1 MSFLKTQIISVPK
14 NASHYFKNKF
24 RKLNFSLL
32 LIVIIGINPAI
43 GQNSL
48 NSEWENLSIFKINTT
63 NPHSHFKLFG
73 SKEEESSSLEYLLNG
88 SWNFKLYDSPD
99 LVDSLFTDPSYDVS
113 SWEKIP
119 VPSNWQFHT
128 KDFPLYT
135 NIVYPYELNPPKVPR
150 DYNPV
155 GCYVRNFEIPESWK
169 NNQVFI
175 HFGSVNS
182 AFYIWINGKKV
193 GYSEGSKTPAEFN
206 ISNYI
211 VEGENHIALQVI
223 RWSDGTYIE
232 GQDFWRL
239 SGIQRD
245 VRVYS
250 SPSKFSLRDFRVQTN
265 LTNNYS
271 NAKVSIETKL
281 QNFDNRKSQCR
292 VRYELFNGDTL
303 VQSTEEALIILENSS
318 SFSNAKFTLNNPK
331 LWSAENP
338 NLYKLWVR
346 VLDQNGAESQAIS
359 QDIGLV
365 ENKISNGQFLVNG
378 KPILF
383 KGVNRHEHDEL
394 TGQVISKESM
404 LEDIK
409 IMKANNIN
417 AVRTSHY
424 PNDPY
429 WYELCNKYGIYV
441 IDEANIET
449 HGFEWVKS
457 KTPAYKPEFDAMHLD
472 RIVRMVERDKNQ
484 PCIISWSLGNE
495 AGDGPVFVQAYKWLK
510 DFDPSRPVM
519 YERTSEHPFYAW
531 INDDMSLE
539 PHTDYLAWAY
549 EPIDRLKN
557 TYFGK
562 FPDRPFIWSEYS
574 HAMGNSNGNLG
585 DEWEYVRNN
594 RQLQGGFIWDFVD
607 QGLVA
612 YDEDDIKYWKFGGD
626 FSPEKY
632 HNDGNF
638 CMNGILNADRTPH
651 PALQEVKH
659 VYQNALV
666 TWVSKEKN
674 NISIFNE
681 NFFITNEHIT
691 AEIELIE
698 DGMPVESFSQ
708 KLAANPQEKDVIVLK
723 FDHNL
728 LPDRDYYVNV
738 RGIRNIDSQLL
749 KKGHI
754 EFQEQLEL
762 GLGQNID
769 KGEVNLEEFSRV
781 LIDDKPERVSFDFS
795 KLNLEIAFNK
805 STGRLDTYKV
815 GGVNQ
820 LLMPI
825 KSNFWRAPTDN
836 DYGNKMP
843 ERLIRWKQA
852 SYEQNLQSFKIKK
865 EYNGYNILT
874 RYFLPSVKAYSIL
887 EYHISPNGSITITN
901 KLEFKGEQ
909 FGNEIPRI
917 GTIFQLN
924 SLFDSVEWYGRGP
937 HENYIDRKESAFMGY
952 YTEKIS
958 DMKFEYARP
967 QENGTRIDTKKL
979 ILKDDSGNGIIF
991 EGLPKFS
998 FSVHQNT
1005 VADYDAGIEKA
1016 QKHLNEIKP
1025 KDLIQVIIDKKQMG
1039 VGGDDSWGAKPHQK
1053 YMINSDD
1060 FTQSYKISPIFKLF
1074 KNSKNEN
1081 K

>member
-1 MSFLKTQIISVPK
+1 MDYFLSKLKI
-14 NASHYFKNKF
+14 
-24 RKLNFSLL
+24 LNFYLS
-32 LIVIIGINPAI
+32 LIVIVGISSVT
-43 GQNSL
+43 GQKTFHP
-48 NSEWENLSIFKINTT
+48 EWEDLSIFKVNTT
-63 NPHSHFKLFG
+63 KPHSHFELF
-73 SKEEESSSLEYLLNG
+73 SFKEEKRSSLESLLNG
-88 SWNFKLYDSPD
+88 SWNFKLYDNPD
-99 LVDSLFTDPSYDVS
+99 LVDTSFYEPSYDVS

-135 NIVYPYELNPPKVPR
+135 NVIYPYELNPPRVPR

-155 GCYVRNFEIPESWK
+155 GCYVRRFEIPDSWK

-182 AFYIWINGKKV
+182 AFYLWVNGEKV

-206 ISNYI
+206 ISEYI
-211 VEGENHIALQVI
+211 VEGENNIALQVI

-245 VRVYS
+245 VRLYS
-250 SPSKFSLRDFRVQTN
+250 SPTKYSFRDFRVQTE

-271 NAKVSIETKL
+271 TAKVSIETQL
-281 QNFDNRKSQCR
+281 QNFDIQKSQCK
-292 VRYELFNGDTL
+292 VRYELFDENIL
-303 VQSTEEALIILENSS
+303 VQSKEENLTILENSA
-318 SFSNAKFTLNNPK
+318 SFSKVNFTLSNPK
-331 LWSAENP
+331 LWNAEKP
-338 NLYKLWVR
+338 NLYKLWIR
-346 VLDQNGAESQAIS
+346 VFDHNGIENQAIS
-359 QDIGLV
+359 QDVGLV
-365 ENKISNGQFLVNG
+365 ESKISNGQFLING

-394 TGQVISKESM
+394 TGQVISKEAM

-409 IMKANNIN
+409 IMKKNNIN
-417 AVRTSHY
+417 AVRTAHY

-441 IDEANIET
+441 VDEANIET
-449 HGFEWVKS
+449 HGFGWIKS
-457 KTPAYKPEFDAMHLD
+457 KTPAYIPEFDAMHLD

-484 PCIISWSLGNE
+484 PCIVSWSMGNE
-495 AGDGPVFVQAYKWLK
+495 AGDGPVFIQAYKWIK
-510 DFDPSRPVM
+510 NYDPSRPVM

-531 INDDMSLE
+531 VNDDMSLE

-549 EPIDRLKN
+549 EPIERLKN

-585 DEWEYVRNN
+585 DEWEYVRSH

-607 QGLVA
+607 QGLAA
-612 YDEDDIKYWKFGGD
+612 YDEDGAKYWKFGGD

-632 HNDGNF
+632 HNDSNF

-666 TWVSKEKN
+666 TWLSGEKN
-674 NISIFNE
+674 KISIFNE
-681 NFFITNEHIT
+681 NFFISNQHIT

-698 DGMPVESFSQ
+698 DGIPVESYFQ
-708 KLAANPQEKDVIVLK
+708 KLIANPQEKDNIHLK
-723 FDHNL
+723 FSHNL
-728 LPDRDYYVNV
+728 LPDRDYYINV
-738 RGIRNIDSQLL
+738 RGIRNTNSPLV
-749 KKGHI
+749 KKGHV

-762 GLGQNID
+762 QLGQNIY
-769 KGEVNLEEFSRV
+769 KSKINPEELSSIS
-781 LIDDKPERVSFDFS
+781 IDDKSESVSFNFS
-795 KLNLEIAFNK
+795 KLNLKIAFNK
-805 STGRLDTYKV
+805 STGRLDTYEIS
-815 GGVNQ
+815 GVNQ
-820 LLMPI
+820 LIMPI

-836 DYGNKMP
+836 DYGNQMP
-843 ERLIRWKQA
+843 ERLARWKLA
-852 SYEQNLQSFKIKK
+852 SYEQNLESFEVKK
-865 EYNGYNILT
+865 EDNGYNILT
-874 RYFLPSVKAYSIL
+874 KYFLPSIKAYSIL
-887 EYHISPNGSITITN
+887 EYHISHNGSLLVTN
-901 KLEFKGEQ
+901 KLNFKSEPV
-909 FGNEIPRI
+909 GNEIPRI
-917 GTIFQLN
+917 GTRFQLY
-924 SLFDSVEWYGRGP
+924 SLFDYAEWYGRGP

-952 YTEKIS
+952 YTKKIS
-958 DMKFEYARP
+958 EMKFEYARP

-979 ILKDDSGNGIIF
+979 ILKDDKENGIIF
-991 EGLPKFS
+991 EGFPKFS
-998 FSVHQNT
+998 FSIHQNPIS
-1005 VADYDAGIEKA
+1005 DYDGGIEKA
-1016 QKHLNEIKP
+1016 QKHLKDIKP
-1025 KDLIQVIIDKKQMG
+1025 KDLIQVTIDKKQMG

-1060 FTQSYKISPIFKLF
+1060 FTHSFKITPIFK
-1074 KNSKNEN
+1074 
-1081 K
+1081 

>member
-1 MSFLKTQIISVPK
+1 M
-14 NASHYFKNKF
+14 NYFQNKF
-24 RKLNFSLL
+24 KIFNFFLL
-32 LIVIIGINPAI
+32 LIVIGGLSSVT
-43 GQNSL
+43 GQKTL
-48 NSEWENLSIFKINTT
+48 QPEWEDLSVFKINTT
-63 NPHSHFKLFG
+63 KPHSHFKLFG
-73 SKEEESSSLEYLLNG
+73 SKEEKSSSLEFLLNG
-88 SWNFKLYDSPD
+88 TWNFKLYDSPD
-99 LVDSLFTDPSYDVS
+99 LVDDSFYDPNYDVS
-113 SWEKIP
+113 SWENIP
-119 VPSNWQFHT
+119 VPSNWQFHSD
-128 KDFPLYT
+128 DFPLYT
-135 NIVYPYELNPPKVPR
+135 NIIYPYELNPPKVPR

-155 GCYVRNFEIPESWK
+155 GCYVRRFEIPESWK

-182 AFYIWINGKKV
+182 AFYLWINGEKV

-206 ISNYI
+206 ISDYI
-211 VEGENHIALQVI
+211 VKGENHIALQVI

-245 VRVYS
+245 VRLYS
-250 SPSKFSLRDFRVQTN
+250 SPSKYSFRDFRVQTE
-265 LTNNYS
+265 LTNNFS
-271 NAKVSIETKL
+271 NAKVSIEAKL
-281 QNFDNRKSQCR
+281 KNFDNQKSQCT
-292 VRYELFNGDTL
+292 VIYELFDENTL
-303 VQSTEEALIILENSS
+303 VQSTEEALIISENSS
-318 SFSNAKFTLNNPK
+318 SFSKGNFTLNNPK
-331 LWSAENP
+331 LWSAEEP
-338 NLYKLWVR
+338 NLYKLWIR
-346 VLDQNGAESQAIS
+346 IIDQNGIENQVIS
-359 QDIGLV
+359 QDVGLV

-394 TGQVISKESM
+394 TGQVISKEAM

-409 IMKANNIN
+409 IMKENNIN
-417 AVRTSHY
+417 AVRTAHY

-441 IDEANIET
+441 VDEANIET
-449 HGFEWVKS
+449 HGFGWIKS
-457 KTPAYKPEFDAMHLD
+457 KTPAYNPEFDAMHLD

-484 PCIISWSLGNE
+484 PCIVSWSMGNE
-495 AGDGPVFVQAYKWLK
+495 AGDGPVFIQAYKWLK
-510 DFDPSRPVM
+510 EYDPSRPVM

-531 INDDMSLE
+531 VNDDMSLE

-585 DEWEYVRNN
+585 DEWEYVRSH

-607 QGLVA
+607 QGLAA
-612 YDEDDIKYWKFGGD
+612 YDEDGIKYWKFGGD

-651 PALQEVKH
+651 PALHEVKH

-666 TWVSKEKN
+666 TWLSKEKY

-681 NFFITNEHIT
+681 NFFISNQHIT

-698 DGMPVESFSQ
+698 DGITVESFFH
-708 KLAANPQEKDVIVLK
+708 KLVANPQEKDVIPLN
-723 FDHNL
+723 FGHNL
-728 LPDRDYYVNV
+728 LPDRDYYINV
-738 RGIRNIDSQLL
+738 RGIRNIDSPLV
-749 KKGHI
+749 KRGHI

-762 GLGQNID
+762 RLGQKAHKSEID
-769 KGEVNLEEFSRV
+769 SEEFSSIS
-781 LIDDKPERVSFDFS
+781 IDDKSETVSFDFS
-795 KLNLEIAFNK
+795 KLNLKIAFNK
-805 STGRLDTYKV
+805 PTGRLDTYKIN
-815 GGVNQ
+815 GVNQ
-820 LLMPI
+820 LLTPI

-836 DYGNKMP
+836 DYGNQMP
-843 ERLIRWKQA
+843 ERLIKWKQA
-852 SYEQNLQSFKIKK
+852 SYEQHLESFEIKK
-865 EYNGYNILT
+865 ENNGYKILT
-874 RYFLPSVKAYSIL
+874 KYFLPSIKAYSIL
-887 EYHISPNGSITITN
+887 EYHISPNGSLLITN
-901 KLEFKGEQ
+901 KLDFKGEQ

-917 GTIFQLN
+917 GTSFQLK
-924 SLFDSVEWYGRGP
+924 SLFDYVEWYGRGP

-952 YTEKIS
+952 YTKKMS

-979 ILKDDSGNGIIF
+979 ILKDDKGNGILF
-991 EGLPKFS
+991 EGLPRFS
-998 FSVHQNT
+998 FSIHQNT
-1005 VADYDAGIEKA
+1005 IADYDGGIENA
-1016 QKHLNEIKP
+1016 QKHLKDIKP

-1039 VGGDDSWGAKPHQK
+1039 VGGDDSWGAKPHLK

-1060 FTQSYKISPIFKLF
+1060 FTHSYKITPFFK
-1074 KNSKNEN
+1074 
-1081 K
+1081 

>member
-1 MSFLKTQIISVPK
+1 M
-14 NASHYFKNKF
+14 HYFQNKI
-24 RKLNFSLL
+24 KISNFSLL
-32 LIVIIGINPAI
+32 LIIIVGISSVK
-43 GQNSL
+43 GQNTL
-48 NSEWENLSIFKINTT
+48 HPEWEDLSVFKVNTT
-63 NPHSHFKLFG
+63 KPHSHFKLFG
-73 SKEEESSSLEYLLNG
+73 SKEEKSSSLEFLLNG
-88 SWNFKLYDSPD
+88 SWNFKLYDNPD
-99 LVDSLFTDPSYDVS
+99 LVDERFYDPNYDVS
-113 SWEKIP
+113 SWENIP

-155 GCYVRNFEIPESWK
+155 GCYVRSFKIPESWK
-169 NNQVFI
+169 KNQAFI

-182 AFYIWINGKKV
+182 AFYLWINGEKV

-206 ISNYI
+206 ISKYI

-245 VRVYS
+245 VRLYS
-250 SPSKFSLRDFRVQTN
+250 SPSKYSLRDFRVQTE
-265 LTNNYS
+265 LTNNFS
-271 NAKVSIETKL
+271 NAKVSIEAELK
-281 QNFDNRKSQCR
+281 NFDNLKSQCK
-292 VRYELFNGDTL
+292 VIYELFDENTL
-303 VQSTEEALIILENSS
+303 VQSTEDALIISENSS
-318 SFSNAKFTLNNPK
+318 SFSKGNFTLNNPK
-331 LWSAENP
+331 LWSAEEP
-338 NLYKLWVR
+338 NLYKLWIR
-346 VLDQNGAESQAIS
+346 IIDQNGIENQAIS
-359 QDIGLV
+359 QDVGLV

-394 TGQVISKESM
+394 TGQVISKQAM

-409 IMKANNIN
+409 IMKENNIN
-417 AVRTSHY
+417 AARTSHY

-429 WYELCNKYGIYV
+429 WYELCNKYGIYIV
-441 IDEANIET
+441 DEANIET
-449 HGFEWVKS
+449 HGFGWIKS
-457 KTPAYKPEFDAMHLD
+457 KTPAYNPEFDAMHLD

-484 PCIISWSLGNE
+484 PCIVSWSMGNE
-495 AGDGPVFVQAYKWLK
+495 AGDGPVFIQAYKWLK
-510 DFDPSRPVM
+510 NYDPSRPVM

-531 INDDMSLE
+531 VNEDMSLE

-585 DEWEYVRNN
+585 DEWEYVRNH

-607 QGLVA
+607 QGLAA
-612 YDEDDIKYWKFGGD
+612 YDEDGTKYWKFGGD

-632 HNDGNF
+632 HNDSNF
-638 CMNGILNADRTPH
+638 CMNGIFNADRTPH

-666 TWVSKEKN
+666 TWLSGEKN

-681 NFFITNEHIT
+681 NFFISSQHIT

-698 DGMPVESFSQ
+698 DGIPVESFFQ
-708 KLAANPQEKDVIVLK
+708 KLVANPQEKDNIPLK
-723 FDHNL
+723 FSHNL
-728 LPDRDYYVNV
+728 LPDRDYYINV
-738 RGIRNIDSQLL
+738 RGIRNIDSPLV

-762 GLGQNID
+762 RLGQNVQKSEI
-769 KGEVNLEEFSRV
+769 NLEEFSSIS
-781 LIDDKPERVSFDFS
+781 IDDKSEVVSFDFS
-795 KLNLEIAFNK
+795 KLNLTIAFNK
-805 STGRLDTYKV
+805 STGRLDTYEIS
-815 GGVNQ
+815 GVNQ

-836 DYGNKMP
+836 DYGNQMP
-843 ERLIRWKQA
+843 ERLIKWKQA
-852 SYEQNLQSFKIKK
+852 SYEQHLESFEIKK
-865 EYNGYNILT
+865 DNNVYIILT
-874 RYFLPSVKAYSIL
+874 KYFLPSIKADSIL
-887 EYHISPNGSITITN
+887 EYHISPNGSLLITN
-901 KLEFKGEQ
+901 KLDFKGVQ
-909 FGNEIPRI
+909 FGNEIPRV
-917 GTIFQLN
+917 GTSFQLKP
-924 SLFDSVEWYGRGP
+924 LFDCVEWYGRGP

-952 YTEKIS
+952 YTKKIS
-958 DMKFEYARP
+958 EMKFEYARP

-979 ILKDDSGNGIIF
+979 ILKDDKGNGIIF

-998 FSVHQNT
+998 FSIHQNPI
-1005 VADYDAGIEKA
+1005 ADYDGGIEKA
-1016 QKHLNEIKP
+1016 QKHLKDIKP
-1025 KDLIQVIIDKKQMG
+1025 KDLIQVTIDKKQMG

-1060 FTQSYKISPIFKLF
+1060 FTHSFKITPIFK
-1074 KNSKNEN
+1074 
-1081 K
+1081 